1 MKKLLLVLAG
11 TVLLALLTV
20 PSAVPDTGSG
30 TDGIVL
36 TPDPLAPGPAAP
48 MNAQCNGTLIGMT
61 VHDVTI
67 PPHGSCTI
75 FNSHVTGNITG
86 QADSTLDATDVT
98 VDGNLTMQKANSLRL
113 RLLHGNRVGHDL
125 TVNGLTVFGR
135 ICDTFV
141 GGNLTVTQL
150 ATSASIAVG
159 DTSCVS
165 GTSRSSDTVVGDVR
179 LDNNA
184 GFVIA
189 QFLGGGAAP
198 AGFTPCTDQY
208 GAAFAGHDLSVTGN
222 TGGVELASTNICHD
236 LTVSGNSGH
245 NVVGANTAGHD
256 ATCSNNSP
264 FVGGNVAAHDNNG
277 CA

>member
-20 PSAVPDTGSG
+20 PSAAPDTGSG

-36 TPDPLAPGPAAP
+36 TPDPLALAPAAP
-48 MNAQCNGTLIGMT
+48 MNAQCNGSLPPGTY
-61 VHDVTI
+61 HDVTI

-75 FNSHVTGNITG
+75 FTSHVTGNITG
-86 QADSTLDATDVT
+86 QADSTLRANVVT
-98 VDGNLTMQKANSLRL
+98 VDGNLTMQKANSLHL
-113 RLLHGNRVGHDL
+113 EATNRVGNDL
-125 TVNGLTVFGR
+125 TVNGLTVFGK

-150 ATSASIAVG
+150 ATSAFIAVG
-159 DTSCVS
+159 DTSC
-165 GTSRSSDTVVGDVR
+165 RRFSDTVVGDVR

-189 QFLGGGAAP
+189 QFLGSLPP

-222 TGGVELASTNICHD
+222 TGGVELVTTNICHD
-236 LTVSGNSGH
+236 LTVSGNSGR
-245 NVVGANTAGHD
+245 NVVGHNTAGHD

-264 FVGGNVAAHDNNG
+264 FVGGNLAAHDNNG
-277 CA
+277 C